1 MNSEAVKEIVLK
13 VNGDYAER
21 ELKKIQQDI
30 VKARKEKEAFL
41 KNAPD
46 ASSWTKEQE
55 KQWREL
61 NSTIGKGERQLKKW
75 GNSAEAIPE
84 EDDSPI
90 QNQKLPL

>member
-21 ELKKIQQDI
+21 ELKKIQQNI

-55 KQWREL
+55 KQWRE
-61 NSTIGKGERQLKKW
+61 STPPSEKDNASSRNGATAPTK
-75 GNSAEAIPE
+75 
-84 EDDSPI
+84 
-90 QNQKLPL
+90 

>member
-30 VKARKEKEAFL
+30 VKARKEKEACL

-46 ASSWTKEQE
+46 ASSWTKVQE

-61 NSTIGKGERQLKKW
+61 NSTIGKG
-75 GNSAEAIPE
+75 
-84 EDDSPI
+84 
-90 QNQKLPL
+90 

>member
-75 GNSAEAIPE
+75 GNSTEAIPK
-84 EDDSPI
+84 EDDS
-90 QNQKLPL
+90 QGQGQKLPL